1 MKIKEIKFGFVDHGV
16 DKFHTFAMGLGPC
29 GRWVTELQADV
40 SLAALTITQTSYAED
55 INAKLA
61 ECHSRLRQYIREEA
75 QATGSMGY
83 DACGWDNIQWMI
95 PSREVWLK
103 HYRDNA
109 KEMQRLDAL
118 RGETKVFV
126 YKLEDIRGRITAL
139 Q

>member
-1 MKIKEIKFGFVDHGV
+1 MKIKEIKFGFEDHGV
-16 DKFHTFAMGLGPC
+16 SKFHTFARGLGPC
-29 GRWVTELQADV
+29 GRWVVDLQADV

-61 ECHSRLRQYIREEA
+61 ECHSRLHRYIAEEA
-75 QATGSMGY
+75 QAVGSMGY
-83 DACGWDNIQWMI
+83 ESCGWDNLEHMI

-103 HYRDNA
+103 HYHDNSA
-109 KEMQRLDAL
+109 EMRRLDAL